1 MRKIEPTTLGSH
13 EPKKKSQPAQIELNS
28 PTMLPSLSSHS
39 IRYLQL
45 LSSSCCIRH
54 LHPASSPS
62 KPSPAATVSHLSDPK
77 TKTKRPRGR
86 GREGRTT
93 VVASLLPSLCRAP
106 AIATPCRAPPSQC
119 HDVRRAKETAAA
131 RAMPGMEGGERGGGG
146 GESGDND
153 GGGDKAVS
161 PKRRWESEN

>member
-13 EPKKKSQPAQIELNS
+13 EPKKKKSQPAQIELNS
-28 PTMLPSLSSHS
+28 PTMLPSLSSCS

-86 GREGRTT
+86 GREGRTA

-106 AIATPCRAPPSQC
+106 AIVAPCRAPPSQC
-119 HDVRRAKETAAA
+119 HAVRRAKETAAA
-131 RAMPGMEGGERGGGG
+131 RAMPAMGERKLIRFGQWIGDMFFFC
-146 GESGDND
+146 EVSG
-153 GGGDKAVS
+153 
-161 PKRRWESEN
+161 